1 MSDNRQKV
9 AKEIEK
15 SLEARVVQDAIRI
28 IEPIDFAKVKLFD
41 PSTGEITIDENTIEG
56 QIKKRIENAT
66 SLEEALM
73 SIYDILYR
81 KYEGQLTFNTE
92 SLLRFY
98 QELLECHRLFGLDKD
113 IGVFFYYTEED
124 MKKRKIIN
132 VEWCDK
138 FKEIENIDKISKLY
152 KDVIFIPDR
161 KYFEKQNKEES

>member
-66 SLEEALM
+66 SLEAALM

-81 KYEGQLTFNTE
+81 KYENKLTFNTE
-92 SLLRFY
+92 CLLRFY

-138 FKEIENIDKISKLY
+138 FKEIENMDKISKLY

-161 KYFEKQNKEES
+161 KYFEKQNEE